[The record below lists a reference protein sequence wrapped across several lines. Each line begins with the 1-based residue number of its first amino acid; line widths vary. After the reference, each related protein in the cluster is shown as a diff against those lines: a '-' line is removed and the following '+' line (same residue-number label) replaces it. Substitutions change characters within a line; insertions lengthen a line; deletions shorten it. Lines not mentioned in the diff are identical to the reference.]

1 MLVSSNT
8 FFIAVGVLVAVG
20 AVPYVILQL
29 ARCAWP
35 PQDIAWT
42 YVALALIPVALASFL
57 RGAYPYWV
65 KKRRTVEL
73 SELHGLFA
81 ESDHYGASV
90 GEDPERTKAKEQAE
104 NERSRLEKLD
114 RPVFELDALPLRQA
128 LVDLYHPEAELIG
141 KTRRE
146 LKLLGEYDFGGE
158 QDLQEGITARVNKI
172 ISELEERSPKDA
184 TQEQD
189 DKTPLELRERL
200 RADLKSLRDT
210 VAWYDKTWAIGEWLR
225 TCVTYWLC
233 ATLLVTLV
241 VGILPVVHGQGNW
254 NLGFLHW
261 IGLGIAGALL
271 SILLRL
277 HRINLPELGETEGKL
292 LLLDTVRSIAIGAIA
307 AVLLYAAI
315 WGEAL
320 DGKIFPNLPTGN
332 IWSQTDLE
340 LGKIRP
346 AGGNAAN
353 PQLDWD
359 LLKNVG
365 LSVFWGVFAGLSP
378 EVLGRLSRLA
388 ESSLGESTSGGSD
401 E

>member
-1 MLVSSNT
+1 M
-8 FFIAVGVLVAVG
+8 
-20 AVPYVILQL
+20 
-29 ARCAWP
+29 
-35 PQDIAWT
+35 
-42 YVALALIPVALASFL
+42 ALALTPVALASFL

-65 KKRRTVEL
+65 KNRRTVES
-73 SELHGLFA
+73 SELEGLFS
-81 ESDHYGASV
+81 EIDHYGASV
-90 GEDPERTKAKEQAE
+90 SEDPERTKAKEQAE

-141 KTRRE
+141 KTRSE
-146 LKLLGEYDFGGE
+146 LEYLDEYAYGAG
-158 QDLQEGITARVNKI
+158 QDSQEGTTARVTGIMAK
-172 ISELEERSPKDA
+172 LEEPSPKDA

-189 DKTPLELRERL
+189 NKKRLELRERL

-210 VAWYDKTWAIGEWLR
+210 VAWYDKTWAIGEWMR
-225 TCVTYWLC
+225 TCVTYWVC
-233 ATLLVTLV
+233 ATLLVTLL

-271 SILLRL
+271 SILLRV
-277 HRINLPELGETEGKL
+277 HTIHLPELGETDGKL
-292 LLLDTVRSIAIGAIA
+292 LLLKTVRSIAIGAIA

-320 DGKIFPNLPTGN
+320 DGRIFPNLPTGK
-332 IWSQTDLE
+332 IWSQAGLE
-340 LGKIRP
+340 IGKIRP
-346 AGGNAAN
+346 AAGNAAN
-353 PQLDWD
+353 PQVDWD
-359 LLKNVG
+359 LLKNIG

-378 EVLGRLSRLA
+378 EVLRRLTRLA
-388 ESSLGESTSGGSD
+388 ESSLGESENGGRD